1 MKKEILGDLGNFGL
15 IKKQVHQYMQ
25 EEEAV
30 EDIQMIV
37 LYTLGFSMAVA
48 VGWWVWG
55 KLKNQAESESCD
67 NTDSPFCVS

>member
-1 MKKEILGDLGNFGL
+1 MKKKTFGL

-37 LYTLGFSMAVA
+37 LYTIGFSMAVA

-55 KLKNQAESESCD
+55 KLKDQADSESCD
-67 NTDSPFCVS
+67 SSDSPFCVS

>member
-1 MKKEILGDLGNFGL
+1 MKKGILGNLGNFGL

-30 EDIQMIV
+30 EDIQMVV

-48 VGWWVWG
+48 VGWWAWG

-67 NTDSPFCVS
+67 NTDSPFCTS